1 MLDLAIP
8 NNNVLP
14 FYNYDAPYKVERTID
29 SFLSPNFINY
39 VYYTNNKDDLISK
52 LDKLSS
58 ISIKDLEITVDN
70 QIASEIIGLGYSITN
85 IEQSLFQDFDGDF
98 KIFTVEL
105 KDEIEDYNK
114 LLLIEKS
121 IKEKLNL
128 YSKGI
133 ILELIWVL
141 KMVIIRNYVITI

>member
-8 NNNVLP
+8 KVCNNVLP

-29 SFLSPNFINY
+29 SFLSPNLINY

-52 LDKLSS
+52 LDKLST

-70 QIASEIIGLGYSITN
+70 QIASEIMDLGYSITN

-114 LLLIEKS
+114 LLLVEKS

-133 ILELIWVL
+133 ILELI
-141 KMVIIRNYVITI
+141 